1 MGLEGPCREGPGDTL
16 GLGTGSEFTSMTDD
30 ATSSIESSGLAGR
43 SEFTSITLTSD
54 EGTAVM
60 EIPAGRFGC
69 LNCVGP
75 HVLGFEVPGGE
86 LLRSTTSSSSTSWYK
101 VEGISVDTSLCRV
114 IGDATA

>member
-16 GLGTGSEFTSMTDD
+16 GLGTGSEFTSMTDE
-30 ATSSIESSGLAGR
+30 ATSRIESCGLAGR
-43 SEFTSITLTSD
+43 PELTSITLTSD

-75 HVLGFEVPGGE
+75 RFIGFEVPGGE
-86 LLRSTTSSSSTSWYK
+86 LLRSTTSSSSSTSWYK
-101 VEGISVDTSLCRV
+101 VEGISVDTSL
-114 IGDATA
+114 

>member
-1 MGLEGPCREGPGDTL
+1 MGLEGPCREGPGDGLARGL

-30 ATSSIESSGLAGR
+30 ATSRIESSGLAGR
-43 SEFTSITLTSD
+43 PELTSMTLTSD

-75 HVLGFEVPGGE
+75 LVTLGFEVPGGE
-86 LLRSTTSSSSTSWYK
+86 LLRSTTSSSSSSTSWYK
-101 VEGISVDTSLCRV
+101 VDGISVDTSL
-114 IGDATA
+114 